1 MSGLVQDESQ
11 EIISSSSVQHQQ
23 QQYFL
28 LQETLLNFEPINS
41 DLLVG
46 IESQFDHFQ
55 DIQNFNI
62 WHLKKKNF

>member
-46 IESQFDHFQ
+46 IESQFDHFR
-55 DIQNFNI
+55 DIQNI
-62 WHLKKKNF
+62 KIYLKKRIFF